1 MQLEL
6 YAVSLVS
13 ATARALI
20 FSAIGIREL
29 NEYPAKGCDGIVVG
43 VDLGFSGEVADLYHR
58 YRHGYPDAVIDALA
72 GTFELTGQDV
82 VVDLGCGTGQ
92 LALPMARRVRAVVGV
107 DPEPDMLRRAR
118 QAAQDLDVIGV
129 SWMLGTDADIPAL
142 RGLLGDRSAAAV
154 TIGQA
159 LHWMNHTDL
168 FRAVIPLVRAGG
180 GIAVVTNGTPLWLQD
195 TDWSRALRGFMER
208 WLDTKL
214 TYACGTDEDS
224 QRRYRQDLAAA
235 GFEVLSAAVDYDADL
250 DLDQLAGGVYSALG
264 AARLPAPDQRAAF
277 VEQVRAALAPH
288 DHFTEHVH
296 VAILVGRVR

>member
-1 MQLEL
+1 
-6 YAVSLVS
+6 
-13 ATARALI
+13 
-20 FSAIGIREL
+20 
-29 NEYPAKGCDGIVVG
+29 VVG

-92 LALPMARRVRAVVGV
+92 LALSMARRVRAVVGV

-142 RGLLGDRSAAAV
+142 GGLLGDRSAAAV

-168 FRAVIPLVRAGG
+168 FRAVSPLVRAGG
-180 GIAVVTNGTPLWLQD
+180 GIALVTNGTPLWLQD

-208 WLDTKL
+208 WLDK
-214 TYACGTDEDS
+214 A
-224 QRRYRQDLAAA
+224 
-235 GFEVLSAAVDYDADL
+235 
-250 DLDQLAGGVYSALG
+250 
-264 AARLPAPDQRAAF
+264 
-277 VEQVRAALAPH
+277 
-288 DHFTEHVH
+288 
-296 VAILVGRVR
+296 GRVRGAGPGRPGTA